1 MTELDPDFHI
11 PRASWRPSA
20 GGVRGMFEQELA
32 FDPDTGGYTGLLRY
46 DPGVDTTPIG
56 PRIHDYWEEVYIIS
70 GELIDVHS
78 EATFTA
84 GMYVRRPP
92 GQVHGP
98 WRTRLGVLMLEI
110 RRPQNGRGFSERPPT

>member
-1 MTELDPDFHI
+1 MTDPDLEFHF
-11 PRASWRPSA
+11 PRASWKTSA

-46 DPGVDTTPIG
+46 DPGLDTTPIG
-56 PRIHDYWEEVYIIS
+56 SRIHNYWEEVYIIS
-70 GELIDVHS
+70 GELIDINS
-78 EATFTA
+78 GATFTA

-98 WRTRLGVLMLEI
+98 WRSLAGVLMIEI
-110 RRPQNGRGFSERPPT
+110 RR